1 MLRNQSMGTGI
12 AGLIGRLVLTIAAPV
27 HIYHAF
33 HFGPVTGNH
42 QNGRRNCRRQFC
54 MHLPGHAK
62 HFP

>member
-42 QNGRRNCRRQFC
+42 QNGRKIAGGNFDV
-54 MHLPGHAK
+54 HLPAHAK
-62 HFP
+62 HSP